1 MQLAAGS
8 QGQAPSC
15 EGALLTQRSTPVPL
29 HLLDFRPPALH
40 RLLACTRCPPPP
52 PPPPPPGA
60 MTAAEVDE
68 TYKIGRRIEAEERC
82 LDSAL
87 MVFTSTRQEVEQQW
101 GL

>member
-1 MQLAAGS
+1 
-8 QGQAPSC
+8 
-15 EGALLTQRSTPVPL
+15 
-29 HLLDFRPPALH
+29 
-40 RLLACTRCPPPP
+40 
-52 PPPPPPGA
+52 